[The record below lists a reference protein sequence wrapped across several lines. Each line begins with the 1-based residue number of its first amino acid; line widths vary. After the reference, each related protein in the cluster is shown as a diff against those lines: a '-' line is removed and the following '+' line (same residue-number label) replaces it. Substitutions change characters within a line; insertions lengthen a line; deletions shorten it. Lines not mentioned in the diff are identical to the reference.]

1 MSKIIGNRNPR
12 AGGLEGALGGGLVP
26 AGGSAHGVPLL
37 HTVGT
42 RGAPLFCFLNAWG
55 KPLIL
60 SLRVWRK
67 ELACSA
73 GGVANLCPPLLLPDA
88 ERGPF
93 DLEM

>member
-12 AGGLEGALGGGLVP
+12 AGGLEGALGGGLSTWGPRP
-26 AGGSAHGVPLL
+26 AHRGDTGSIPLL
-37 HTVGT
+37 PSV
-42 RGAPLFCFLNAWG
+42 RAERVG